1 VSAPATTHSKRERL
15 EARVPAEI
23 KSLAEHAAT
32 ISGLSLTD
40 LIIQSIKTYSEG
52 IIERDKII
60 RLTARDSMIFADV
73 VLNRTEPNE
82 ALQNAAQRY
91 RDLFGDLP

>member
-1 VSAPATTHSKRERL
+1 MSPPTVAQAKKERL
-15 EARVPAEI
+15 EARVPSEI

-32 ISGLSLTD
+32 LSGISLTD

-52 IIERDKII
+52 IIEREKII
-60 RLTARDSMIFADV
+60 RLTAQDSMIFADV

-82 ALQNAAQRY
+82 ALRDAAQRY